1 MSYSDILDAIVKK
14 NPILL
19 LQDFA
24 TPSLEFT
31 ELPLD
36 TGSEG
41 DEENVEAS
49 VTQFRLRRQW
59 ETRYQE
65 INRLTW
71 ICGVLIFPRK

>member
-65 INRLTW
+65 INRLT
-71 ICGVLIFPRK
+71 